1 LEASLVAELSIEDR
15 VMITDL
21 IARYARTLDSGD
33 LDGYVRN
40 FAPDGVLFE
49 AHRGH
54 DAIRSY
60 VAGVIARRQADPNR
74 TRHFAGAPTIDGAGD
89 TEHATVHSYLLW
101 ITEGAELPIHEAAE
115 YNDVVVKHDGRWVFE
130 SRALTRLSGRR

>member
-1 LEASLVAELSIEDR
+1 MAELSIEDR

-21 IARYARTLDSGD
+21 IARYAHTLDSGD

-54 DAIRSY
+54 DAIRTY

-74 TRHFAGAPTIDGAGD
+74 TRHFAGAPTIDGD
-89 TEHATVHSYLLW
+89 SERATVHSYLMW

-115 YNDVVVKHDGRWVFE
+115 YNDVVVKRDGRWMFQ
-130 SRALTRLSGRR
+130 SRVLTRLSGKR